1 MDVGIEVGDAILGD
15 LILEG
20 CHPLAAGVIGACAC
34 PIICTVTVH
43 VHVRISTTARAG
55 MQEDGSSEITA
66 VGHLGSRVAITET
79 PSENIG
85 TFPRLDKLALGF
97 I

>member
-1 MDVGIEVGDAILGD
+1 MSIAHNSHHAEWFHAILSWVKGRARTLIAKDYVWMDVGIEVGDAILGD

-34 PIICTVTVH
+34 PIICAVTVH

-55 MQEDGSSEITA
+55 M
-66 VGHLGSRVAITET
+66 
-79 PSENIG
+79 
-85 TFPRLDKLALGF
+85 
-97 I
+97 